1 MAIITIILMHH
12 NIWYFSSRYG
22 FS

>member
-12 NIWYFSSRYG
+12 NIWYFSSRCG